1 MSDNVR
7 YWDRVGMYVTREFA
21 EEWIERATPSDGRT
35 GRYLDDDVEEYV
47 TPTII
52 SVSEMRREIDEL
64 FSKPFEQVKLPP
76 ETQAILAVAEMEGN
90 RISRIKELKAEGYTL
105 QEAKERVDQ
114 EISDAV
120 AEILGVDVEDYV
132 ERETQ
137 RVSQLQKGA
146 EHGGGS
152 ANDGE
157 E

>member
-137 RVSQLQKGA
+137 RVSQLQEGA
-146 EHGGGS
+146 EHDGGS

>member
-1 MSDNVR
+1 
-7 YWDRVGMYVTREFA
+7 
-21 EEWIERATPSDGRT
+21 
-35 GRYLDDDVEEYV
+35 
-47 TPTII
+47 
-52 SVSEMRREIDEL
+52 
-64 FSKPFEQVKLPP
+64 
-76 ETQAILAVAEMEGN
+76 MEGN

-132 ERETQ
+132 ERETE
-137 RVSQLQKGA
+137 RISQLQEGA
-146 EHGGGS
+146 EHDGGS

>member
-21 EEWIERATPSDGRT
+21 EEWIERATASDGRT
-35 GRYLDDDVEEYV
+35 GRYLDEDIEEYV
-47 TPTII
+47 NPTLL
-52 SVSEMRREIDEL
+52 SGSEMKIEVEEL
-64 FSKPFEQVKLPP
+64 FSKPFEKVELPP

-105 QEAKERVDQ
+105 QEAKESVDK
-114 EISDAV
+114 EISGAV

-132 ERETQ
+132 EREAE
-137 RVSQLQKGA
+137 RISQLQKGA
-146 EHGGGS
+146 EHDGGS
-152 ANDGE
+152 VDGGE

>member
-52 SVSEMRREIDEL
+52 SGSEMRREVDEL
-64 FSKPFEQVKLPP
+64 FSKPFEQVELPA

-105 QEAKERVDQ
+105 QEAKEMVDQ

-132 ERETQ
+132 ERETE
-137 RVSQLQKGA
+137 RISQLQEGA
-146 EHGGGS
+146 EHDGGS

>member
-52 SVSEMRREIDEL
+52 SGSEMRREVDEL
-64 FSKPFEQVKLPP
+64 FSKPFEQVELPP

-105 QEAKERVDQ
+105 QEAKEKVDQ

-132 ERETQ
+132 ERETE
-137 RVSQLQKGA
+137 RISQLQEGA
-146 EHGGGS
+146 EHDGGS

>member
-146 EHGGGS
+146 EHDGGS